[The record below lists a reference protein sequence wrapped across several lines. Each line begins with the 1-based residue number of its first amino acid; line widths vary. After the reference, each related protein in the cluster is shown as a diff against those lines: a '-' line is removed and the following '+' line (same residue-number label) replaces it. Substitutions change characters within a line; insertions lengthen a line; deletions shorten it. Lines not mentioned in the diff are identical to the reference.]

1 MAYHSQM
8 IKGLLEGCVLKILA
22 EEETYG
28 YSVAER
34 LRQSGFAE
42 LNEGSVYP
50 VLVRLEK
57 RKLLKSQMKDSP
69 LGPRRKYYRLSAEG
83 RLRLEEFVEAWNEVR
98 DNVDRILKGDVDH
111 EEQQ

>member
-8 IKGLLEGCVLKILA
+8 IKGLLEGCILKILQKQ
-22 EEETYG
+22 ETYG
-28 YSVAER
+28 YRVAEQ

-57 RKLLKSQMKDSP
+57 RKLLVSKLKDSP
-69 LGPRRKYYRLSAEG
+69 LGPRRKYYRLSKEG
-83 RLRLEEFVEAWNEVR
+83 TQRLTEFETSWMEVR
-98 DNVDRILKGDVDH
+98 DNVDKILEGDGID
-111 EEQQ
+111 E